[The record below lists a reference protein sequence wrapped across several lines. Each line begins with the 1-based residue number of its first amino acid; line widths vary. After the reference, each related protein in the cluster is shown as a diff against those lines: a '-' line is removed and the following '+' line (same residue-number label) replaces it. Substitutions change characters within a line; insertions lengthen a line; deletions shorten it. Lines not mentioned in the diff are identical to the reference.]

1 MELKDGQG
9 RVLRDPADDLDAL
22 DRHRVAVDVKRDLL
36 MGAGFSFD
44 TAQAPLFRQL

>member
-9 RVLRDPADDLDAL
+9 RVLRDLGDDLDAL
-22 DRHRVAVDVKRDLL
+22 DRRRVAVDGKRDLL

-44 TAQAPLFRQL
+44 TAQVQLFRQI